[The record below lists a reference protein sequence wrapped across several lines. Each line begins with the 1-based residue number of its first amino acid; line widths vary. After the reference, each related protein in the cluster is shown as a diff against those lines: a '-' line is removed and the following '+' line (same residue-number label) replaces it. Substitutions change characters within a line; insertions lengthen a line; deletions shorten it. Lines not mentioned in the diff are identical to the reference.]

1 VDKTNIPNKKGPAG
15 PPSGCFYHIASKLL
29 CGAVLRVRLLN
40 LCHELS
46 PVPLGLTRLW
56 ALPEIP
62 SNPFRFV
69 KIPQVRRFL
78 RPRAVEIS
86 LGGCREGDVLEVPGA
101 DAVYATQ
108 TYRLGEVVVKTT
120 ELVTA
125 DGKVFTFN
133 QTWSRRSGM
142 HGESRDPLRLIAPIR
157 MRFHRD
163 WKTSPAWFD
172 GSSDVLH
179 PS

>member
-1 VDKTNIPNKKGPAG
+1 M
-15 PPSGCFYHIASKLL
+15 
-29 CGAVLRVRLLN
+29 
-40 LCHELS
+40 
-46 PVPLGLTRLW
+46 
-56 ALPEIP
+56 
-62 SNPFRFV
+62 
-69 KIPQVRRFL
+69 
-78 RPRAVEIS
+78 
-86 LGGCREGDVLEVPGA
+86 LEVPGA

-108 TYRLGEVVVKTT
+108 TYSLGEVVVKTT